1 MMTDASLPT
10 MALSIRQPWAW
21 AIMTLGKDIENREWA
36 TRFRGPVCI
45 HASKGLTLDEY
56 NGFIRTVHHVSLAH
70 PFPSGETVPPMHQL
84 PRGGIVGTAEVAGC
98 VTTSASP
105 WFFGTYGFLLRNI
118 QPVDFIPCK
127 ARWDSSNGNEMRC
140 CCDRQQA
147 DAADVTRRTCR
158 HGLVAWTIQGRPL
171 LRPDVR

>member
-21 AIMTLGKDIENREWA
+21 AILTLGKDIENREWA

-56 NGFIRTVHHVSLAH
+56 NGFIRTVHHVSLTH
-70 PFPSGETVPPMHQL
+70 PFPSGETVPPMHQF

-105 WFFGTYGFLLRNI
+105 WFFGTYGLVLRNVR
-118 QPVDFIPCK
+118 PVDFIPCK
-127 ARWDSSNGNEMRC
+127 GALGFFKWQRNE
-140 CCDRQQA
+140 
-147 DAADVTRRTCR
+147 V
-158 HGLVAWTIQGRPL
+158 L
-171 LRPDVR
+171 L